1 MLSLFHFLV
10 ACLISVAVAAP
21 ATTVSWTRS
30 DTGTDATLIGPTPP
44 KQDPWYTPTEGWES
58 AAPGDVLRVRVAQ
71 GQLGQT
77 FDDLAAAYN
86 ILYRTTDSNAQPSW
100 AVTTLLIPSSV
111 DATSNALLSYQVPYD
126 SADLDAGPSYTLSQ
140 SAESGRTPGNCVAEI
155 QNALDAGYYVTV
167 PDYEG
172 PLASFT
178 AGVISGQATLDALRA
193 SVSSDQG
200 LPGIANAK
208 NTLWGYSGG
217 ALASE
222 WAAELQET
230 YAPELEVSGVA
241 IGGLTPDV
249 FNVFNTVT
257 KTYSAGLIPPGV
269 VGLVSQFPDAQD
281 FVFGRLKTTG
291 KYTKDKFLSVQNLTL
306 DREAPMFAF
315 ENIYD
320 YFVGGIA
327 VFLDPR
333 VQAVIESD
341 GLMGYHGVPRAPLYV
356 YKAIRDEVSPI
367 ADTDALVDK
376 YCAAGAE
383 ITYERNT
390 LTTHKDEQDAES
402 TRAFAFLQSVL
413 DGSYV
418 PPAGGCVIR
427 NVTIPDPDRSSSTSA
442 DAQLRPAT
450 FLDWDATLNS
460 TAPSTL

>member
-1 MLSLFHFLV
+1 MLSLFHLLV
-10 ACLISVAVAAP
+10 ASLISVAAAAP
-21 ATTVSWTRS
+21 AATTSWARS
-30 DTGTDATLIGPTPP
+30 DTGSDASLVGPIPP
-44 KQDPWYTPTEGWES
+44 KQDPWYSPTDGWES
-58 AAPGDVLRVRVAQ
+58 TAPGDVLRVRIAQ

-77 FDDLAAAYN
+77 FDGLGAAYN
-86 ILYRTTDSNAQPSW
+86 ILYRTTDSNAAPSW
-100 AVTTLLIPSSV
+100 AVTTLLVPTSV
-111 DATSNALLSYQVPYD
+111 DTTSDSLLSYQVPYD

-140 SAESGRTPGNCVAEI
+140 SATSGRTPGNCVAEI
-155 QNALDAGYYVTV
+155 QGALDAGYYVTV

-193 SVSSDQG
+193 SVSSDLE
-200 LPGIANAK
+200 LPGIPDAK
-208 NTLWGYSGG
+208 NVLWGYSGG

-269 VGLVSQFPDAQD
+269 IGLVSQFPDAQE

-306 DREAPMFAF
+306 DVEAPQFAF
-315 ENIYD
+315 QNIYD
-320 YFVGGIA
+320 YFVGGVA
-327 VFLDPR
+327 VFLDPL
-333 VQAVIESD
+333 VQAVIASD
-341 GLMGYHGVPRAPLYV
+341 GVMGTHGVPRSPVFA
-356 YKAIRDEVSPI
+356 YKAIRDEVSPV
-367 ADTDALVDK
+367 ADTDALVAK
-376 YCAAGAE
+376 YCALGAT

-402 TRAFAFLQSVL
+402 AHAFAFLQSVL

-418 PPAGGCVIR
+418 PPADGCVVR
-427 NVTIPDPDRSSSTSA
+427 NVTIPAPRPPTTA
-442 DAQLRPAT
+442 DAAVRPAT
-450 FLDWDATLNS
+450 FLDWDDSA
-460 TAPSTL
+460 